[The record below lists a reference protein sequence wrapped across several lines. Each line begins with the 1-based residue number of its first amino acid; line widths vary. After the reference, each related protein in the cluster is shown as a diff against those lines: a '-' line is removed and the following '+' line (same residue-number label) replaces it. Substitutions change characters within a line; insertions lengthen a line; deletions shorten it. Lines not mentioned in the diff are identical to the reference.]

1 MPETRISSESLL
13 GPGWKQVSNEEW
25 TALADD
31 DEYEDV
37 EEEVRSDR
45 IRSDLKRNLLTGS
58 RFVHIR

>member
-1 MPETRISSESLL
+1 M
-13 GPGWKQVSNEEW
+13 
-25 TALADD
+25 ADD